1 MRLNAVFAA
10 GLIASSLHVVAAQP
24 SFTTVAECDLAGPDS
39 RLSLLRGHPLSDAH
53 VYKIRQEQETRFLYA
68 DADASFG
75 SRVDWQCVPTGKGAN
90 VFVMTGEFSS
100 NYQQG
105 VLFFRDTSDRRIHR
119 VEFAERNHPRWVLS
133 GSKGPQV
140 IFENAGYES
149 AHKYLIYGPAD
160 AYLETDELPLPATAQ
175 GESLIELKP
184 YP

>member
-24 SFTTVAECDLAGPDS
+24 SFTTVAECDLTGPDS

-53 VYKIRQEQETRFLYA
+53 VYKTRQEQETRFLYA

-75 SRVDWQCVPTGKGAN
+75 SRVDWQCAPTGKGAN
-90 VFVMTGEFSS
+90 VFVITGEFSS

-105 VLFFRDTSDRRIHR
+105 ILFFRDTNDRRIHR
-119 VEFAERNHPRWVLS
+119 VEFAERNRPRWVLS